1 MGSGGIKR
9 PNSMNGCVIKPKTEG
24 ADKTSLVSVVIPT
37 CNRSRLL
44 ARALES
50 VQRQT
55 YSNLEIIIVDDAS
68 SDDTAEA
75 VRRVSDRRIRYL
87 RHDIRRGGSAA
98 RNTGIRS
105 AKGAYIAFLDDD
117 DEWLANKVETQINA
131 IGDADA
137 VLCTATLNGRRCGP
151 RGSRRRIA
159 SADLRRGRYTGG
171 GTGILL
177 ARSNVLRNTLFDE
190 NLPRCQDWDLF
201 IRLVQR
207 YTVAYV
213 DEPLLKYNEGTH
225 ARISNEIVGMPA
237 VELEKRLKILEKHCG
252 FFGARWLRFH
262 RAGFLLYGVRH
273 RADRWAHLRYVAAE
287 CGTVAV
293 VRAMMVRAYQIFEQ
307 RILA

>member
-1 MGSGGIKR
+1 MDSRGVKNISIDMCA
-9 PNSMNGCVIKPKTEG
+9 PETKPEH
-24 ADKTSLVSVVIPT
+24 AESERLVSVVIPT
-37 CNRSRLL
+37 CNRARLL
-44 ARALES
+44 VGALQS
-50 VQRQT
+50 VIAQT
-55 YSNLEIIIVDDAS
+55 YSDLEIIVVDDAS
-68 SDDTAEA
+68 SDDTAE
-75 VRRVSDRRIRYL
+75 VVQRLGDGRIRYL

-98 RNTGIRS
+98 RNTGIRA

-117 DEWLANKVETQINA
+117 DEWLANKVETQLNA

-137 VLCTATLNGRRCGP
+137 VLCTATMNGRRCGP

-159 SADLRRGRYTGG
+159 SEDLRRGRYTGG

-177 ARSNVLRNTLFDE
+177 ARSDVLRATLFDE

-213 DEPLLKYNEGTH
+213 DEPLLRYNEGAH
-225 ARISNEIVGMPA
+225 ARISNEIVGMSA
-237 VELEKRLKILEKHCG
+237 VELEKRLKILEKHGG

-273 RADRWAHLRYVAAE
+273 RSDRWRHLRYVAAE

-293 VRAMMVRAYQIFEQ
+293 VRAMAVRAYQIFEQ
-307 RILA
+307 RIFA